1 MESGVCFMLLEGLV
15 APNFTTKIDAW
26 NTKYF
31 YDRALAKCSCKMRS
45 NNQSRLILCKIS
57 ICLMKIVM
65 YNLEQIENRNSLIG
79 QQ

>member
-15 APNFTTKIDAW
+15 APDFTTKIDAW
-26 NTKYF
+26 NTK

-45 NNQSRLILCKIS
+45 NNQSRLILCKFS
-57 ICLMKIVM
+57 ICFMKIVV
-65 YNLEQIENRNSLIG
+65 YNLERMGNRNSLIG